1 MPESETQNLMSFTEH
16 LEELRRR
23 LKYALLALLVGV
35 GISYAFSDFLF
46 VLLAQPLIK
55 AWGDAGLGPPQIHFA
70 NPIEPFF
77 TYIKLSLVGG
87 IFIASPVIFYQLWK
101 FIAPGLYKQE
111 KKYAIPFATI
121 SALFFIGGAAFG
133 YFIVFP
139 YGFRFFLGY
148 ARENM
153 GSMEKLFGQKIALKT
168 KTFELKPTLMMGEY
182 FGLVWRMLLAFGLI
196 FELPLFLVF
205 LSMLGLVTHRN
216 LWKWNPYFAVV
227 SFLIGAVLTPPD
239 VITQVF
245 MAGPLIVL
253 YNISILFA
261 WYFTRRHERRRA
273 QAAAAV
279 SHTEE
284 HHDTDDAS

>member
-1 MPESETQNLMSFTEH
+1 MPESETQNVMSFTEH

-55 AWGDAGLGPPQIHFA
+55 AWSDAGLGPPKIHFA

-87 IFIASPVIFYQLWK
+87 IFIASPVIFYQLWQ

-148 ARENM
+148 ARE
-153 GSMEKLFGQKIALKT
+153 
-168 KTFELKPTLMMGEY
+168 
-182 FGLVWRMLLAFGLI
+182 
-196 FELPLFLVF
+196 
-205 LSMLGLVTHRN
+205 
-216 LWKWNPYFAVV
+216 
-227 SFLIGAVLTPPD
+227 
-239 VITQVF
+239 
-245 MAGPLIVL
+245 
-253 YNISILFA
+253 
-261 WYFTRRHERRRA
+261 
-273 QAAAAV
+273 
-279 SHTEE
+279 
-284 HHDTDDAS
+284 